1 MGKERFRKRI
11 TDCTCLV
18 TKGYGSVEEHLYVSP
33 VALVYNVFSIDED
46 EGKRRGLMIHAVVP
60 LKYSTAQFLIHKVK
74 KLSAGEA
81 FKYLKRVLDEN
92 WKIGKVRNE
101 CHILPCLDRC

>member
-1 MGKERFRKRI
+1 MNKERFRKRI

-18 TKGYGSVEEHLYVSP
+18 TKRYKSVEEHLYVSP
-33 VALVYNVFSIDED
+33 VALVYNVFGID
-46 EGKRRGLMIHAVVP
+46 EGKRRELMIHAVLP
-60 LKYSTAQFLIHKVK
+60 LHYNTTHFLIHKVK

-81 FKYLKRVLDEN
+81 FKYLRRVLDEN